1 MNYVVQRLLTFPLI
15 LLGVSVLVFFS
26 IRLIPGDA
34 ITAMLGT
41 EAGLL
46 TPAQR
51 AALASYFGIDQP
63 VMTQYLRWL
72 TGLFRGDLGISVTYG
87 KPVLGVILERFPLTL
102 ELALLSMLIALCV
115 GIPLGVLA
123 ATRNERPSDL
133 VVRILAMLGQSTP
146 NFVVGLL
153 IIYVLSVYFGM
164 VPTMGVFTPL
174 TVDPLANLGQL
185 IFPAITLGFAFAAS
199 VTRISRSAMLD
210 VLSDDYIRTARSKG
224 ASARRVVWRHALPN
238 ALIPVVTLSGVEFG
252 YLLGGAVIVEQIFAL
267 PGIGRL
273 VLEAISQRDYALVEA
288 CVLFIAFNFLVV
300 NLIVDLTY
308 AGLFG
313 LRNIPAEHIQ
323 PFLLG
328 EAPRLLFPFARN
340 ILSDITREG
349 GFPPVLMQPIDFLAL
364 WQSRRPQAAN
374 A

>member
-1 MNYVVQRLLTFPLI
+1 MNYVAQRLLTFPLI

-46 TPAQR
+46 TPDQR
-51 AALASYFGIDQP
+51 AALANYFGIDQP
-63 VMTQYLRWL
+63 ILTQYGRWL
-72 TGLFRGDLGISVTYG
+72 VGLFRGDLGLSVTYG
-87 KPVLGVILERFPLTL
+87 KPVLGVILDRFPLTL
-102 ELALLSMLIALCV
+102 ELALLSMVIALSV
-115 GIPLGVLA
+115 GVPAGVLA

-133 VVRILAMLGQSTP
+133 VIRILAMLGQSTP
-146 NFVVGLL
+146 SFVVGLL
-153 IIYVLSVYFGM
+153 IIFVLSVYFGV
-164 VPTMGVFTPL
+164 VPTMGTFTPL

-224 ASARRVVWRHALPN
+224 ASAHSVVWYHALPN

-273 VLEAISQRDYALVEA
+273 VLDAISQRDYALVEGV
-288 CVLFIAFNFLVV
+288 VLFIAFNFLVV
-300 NLIVDLTY
+300 NLLVDLTY
-308 AGLFG
+308 VALDP
-313 LRNIPAEHIQ
+313 RIR
-323 PFLLG
+323 LG
-328 EAPRLLFPFARN
+328 GR
-340 ILSDITREG
+340 
-349 GFPPVLMQPIDFLAL
+349 
-364 WQSRRPQAAN
+364 
-374 A
+374 

>member
-1 MNYVVQRLLTFPLI
+1 MNYVIQRLITFPLI
-15 LLGVSVLVFFS
+15 LLGVSILVFFS

-46 TPAQR
+46 TPDQR

-63 VMTQYLRWL
+63 VWVQYGRWL
-72 TGLFRGDLGISVTYG
+72 TGLFHGDLGISVTYG
-87 KPVLGVILERFPLTL
+87 KPVLGIILERFPLTL
-102 ELALLSMLIALCV
+102 ELALLSMLIALCI

-123 ATRNERPSDL
+123 ATRNEKPADL
-133 VVRILAMLGQSTP
+133 IVLILAMLGQSTP

-153 IIYVLSVYFGM
+153 IIYVLSVYFGFL
-164 VPTMGVFTPL
+164 PAMGTFSSL
-174 TVDPLANLGQL
+174 FADPLANLGQL

-224 ASARRVVWRHALPN
+224 ASARSVIWRHALPN

-267 PGIGRL
+267 PGLGRL
-273 VLEAISQRDYALVEA
+273 VLDAITQRDYALVEG

-300 NLIVDLTY
+300 NLLVDLAY
-308 AGLFG
+308 VA
-313 LRNIPAEHIQ
+313 ID
-323 PFLLG
+323 
-328 EAPRLLFPFARN
+328 PRIRLDA
-340 ILSDITREG
+340 
-349 GFPPVLMQPIDFLAL
+349 
-364 WQSRRPQAAN
+364 
-374 A
+374 